1 MVGEMLQL
9 AWGALFLDTQTFVA
23 QREARDTFRK
33 GVLLVVVITLL
44 AGSLSF
50 VVSTVKGFLPP
61 RWDARREKVGN
72 QISQVFE
79 FLPLEMDAETE
90 QMIVGSIE
98 AGLDIGFEIAQLPTP
113 LPRPVKGF
121 LQALGRWITA
131 PVLRLGGWMG
141 YAFWVLLVAKL
152 LGGRATLAQMLGCT
166 ALCAAPQI
174 LTILRVIPYLGP
186 ILGIV
191 AFVWGLVIYVK
202 TTAVANELSVGRAL
216 LAAILPAAVL
226 IGLISLLVI
235 PFVLGIVIAAVSS

>member
-9 AWGALFLDTQTFVA
+9 AGGALSLDTQTFVA

-33 GVLLVVVITLL
+33 GVLFIVVITLL

-50 VVSTVKGFLPP
+50 IVSTVKGFLPP
-61 RWDARREKVGN
+61 RWDAQRDEVED
-72 QISQVFE
+72 QISQVFK

-90 QMIVGSIE
+90 RMIVGSIE

-121 LQALGRWITA
+121 LQALGGWVTA
-131 PVLRLGGWMG
+131 PLLRLGGWMG

-152 LGGRATLAQMLGCT
+152 LGGRATLSQMLGCT
-166 ALCAAPQI
+166 ALYVAPQI
-174 LTILRVIPYLGP
+174 LTILQVVPCLGP
-186 ILGIV
+186 ILAFV
-191 AFVWGLVIYVK
+191 AFVWGLVIYIK
-202 TTAVANELSVGRAL
+202 ATAVANELSPGRAL

-226 IGLISLLVI
+226 IGLISLILI
-235 PFVLGIVIAAVSS
+235 PVVLLIIIAAVS

>member
-9 AWGALFLDTQTFVA
+9 ARGALFLDTQTFVA

-61 RWDARREKVGN
+61 SWDAQREKVEN

-79 FLPLEMDAETE
+79 FFPFEMNAETE
-90 QMIVGSIE
+90 RMIAGSIE
-98 AGLDIGFEIAQLPTP
+98 VGLDIGFEIAQLPTP
-113 LPRPVKGF
+113 LPRPVKAF
-121 LQALGRWITA
+121 LQALGGWITA
-131 PVLRLGGWMG
+131 PLLRLGGWMG

-152 LGGRATLAQMLGCT
+152 LGGRATLSQMLGCT
-166 ALCAAPQI
+166 ALYVAPQV
-174 LTILRVIPYLGP
+174 LTILRVIPCLGA
-186 ILGIV
+186 ILGFI

-202 TTAVANELSVGRAL
+202 ATAVANELSLGRAL

-226 IGLISLLVI
+226 IGLISLIVI
-235 PFVLGIVIAAVSS
+235 PIILFIVIAAVA

>member
-9 AWGALFLDTQTFVA
+9 VRGALFLDTQTFVA

-50 VVSTVKGFLPP
+50 VVSTVKGILPP
-61 RWDARREKVGN
+61 RWDAQREKVEN

-79 FLPLEMDAETE
+79 FLPFEMDAGTKR
-90 QMIVGSIE
+90 MVVGSIE

-121 LQALGRWITA
+121 LQALGGWITA
-131 PVLRLGGWMG
+131 PLLRLGGWMG

-152 LGGRATLAQMLGCT
+152 LGGRATLSQMLGCT
-166 ALCAAPQI
+166 ALYVAPQS
-174 LTILRVIPYLGP
+174 LTILQVIPCLGS
-186 ILGIV
+186 ILGFV
-191 AFVWGLVIYVK
+191 AFVWGLLIYVK
-202 TTAVANELSVGRAL
+202 ATAVANEFSLGRAL
-216 LAAILPAAVL
+216 LAAVLPAAVL
-226 IGLISLLVI
+226 IGLISLVVI
-235 PFVLGIVIAAVSS
+235 PLVLLIVITAVA